1 MKIAILITAFGT
13 TGIEVTMQR
22 LANGLRRAGASID
35 LVVMSGQ
42 TRDHQ
47 PPIDADIRVIDLRAS
62 RLWLSLPAIVKYI
75 RRERPTAVIAAGPLA
90 NGFAG
95 LAKRLSGGTTPVI
108 LTEHSLNLFGFAD
121 GASVGRKLLRAF
133 LTRGYREA
141 DAVVGVS
148 RGVAD
153 ELRKLPYLDP
163 QRIHVIYNPVW
174 SQDLVDRSRQD
185 PNHRW
190 LSEESTIPVILSVG
204 RMDTFKGFDNLIRAF
219 ALVRQTREAR
229 LIILGEG
236 DQRSSLEQ
244 LACDLGVRDAVDM
257 PGFVERPERFMSR
270 AAVFALSARMEALGV
285 VFIEALA
292 CGTPIVSTDCPTGPR
307 EVLGDSTYGLLVPVD
322 EPAALAAALLAKLT
336 DAGDRQ
342 VLRNRAMEFSEDA
355 AVRKYLALIN
365 GVCAGHRRE
374 DAGFRATRNAV
385 AKGTSAVTHGN

>member
-22 LANGLRRAGASID
+22 LANALRRSGASID

-42 TRDHQ
+42 TRDHE
-47 PPIDADIRVIDLRAS
+47 PPIDSDIRVIDLQAS
-62 RLWLSLPAIVKYI
+62 RLWLSLPAIVTYI
-75 RRERPTAVIAAGPLA
+75 RRERPAAVIAAGPLA

-121 GASVGRKLLRAF
+121 GASVGRKLLRAL
-133 LTRGYREA
+133 LTRGYRQA
-141 DAVVGVS
+141 DAIVGVS

-153 ELRKLPYLDP
+153 ELRKLSYLEP
-163 QRIHVIYNPVW
+163 RRIHVIYNPVW
-174 SQDLVDRSRQD
+174 SKDLVDRSRDD

-190 LSEESTIPVILSVG
+190 LTNDSTVPVVISVG
-204 RMDTFKGFDNLIRAF
+204 RLDRPKGFDNLLRAF
-219 ALVRQTREAR
+219 ALVRQSRDAR

-244 LACDLGVRDAVDM
+244 LATDLGIRDSVDM
-257 PGFVERPERFMSR
+257 PGFVEHPERFMSR
-270 AAVFALSARMEALGV
+270 AALFALSARMEALGV

-292 CGTPIVSTDCPTGPR
+292 CGIPVVSTDCPTGPR
-307 EVLGDSTYGLLVPVD
+307 EVLGDSVYGLLVPVD
-322 EPAALAAALLAKLT
+322 DPEALAAAMVSKLD

-342 VLRNRAMEFSEDA
+342 PLRERAMEFSEDA
-355 AVRKYLALIN
+355 ASSRYLALVEHI
-365 GVCAGHRRE
+365 CHEYRQRRH
-374 DAGFRATRNAV
+374 ARKPA
-385 AKGTSAVTHGN
+385 